1 MKPVPPGIANVIEHI
16 NGRGRKTEGEKRA
29 DGSRKPRT
37 GKNDSAKKRRK
48 QNERVLHTV
57 VKTHQFDAGDNLFH
71 GMDSFERWHFPNCST
86 DGEILHPERKCR
98 LPLFPFMPN
107 KSGLPQSAVA
117 GYIVNPENLRPLLC
131 RLLAKEPR
139 RRIRVAIGLRI
150 LRQ

>member
-1 MKPVPPGIANVIEHI
+1 MQATIFYLGWTRSKGGIFQIVARMERFFI
-16 NGRGRKTEGEKRA
+16 RKE
-29 DGSRKPRT
+29 
-37 GKNDSAKKRRK
+37 N
-48 QNERVLHTV
+48 
-57 VKTHQFDAGDNLFH
+57 AGYPF
-71 GMDSFERWHFPNCST
+71 S
-86 DGEILHPERKCR
+86 
-98 LPLFPFMPN
+98 PLMPN